1 MGKVT
6 ALIASEIEKRL
17 VFLLKKADVDGI
29 NTKSPSIN
37 DGLKM
42 TLIRDQALEVNI
54 SSEKIYINDT
64 TGKSVYEALLYDY
77 AMGHYRRTKQNENLS
92 QLINGNPNC
101 NPVWPLVTAYYCA
114 FFCAIDIG
122 RIFNKI
128 NINFDKDQIDELN
141 RRSRK
146 NDGTISSQRGFLGEV
161 DEKNNIIS
169 LSSNN
174 EKPHA
179 YAWFQI
185 ESTIL
190 NLAYKN
196 KNWNELKTMREIIK
210 SSRYNNKGNKW
221 LNLSDT
227 RNKWNYTDP
236 LLFHDKGQT
245 IGSDF
250 MKVINNQLNAED
262 WLASAKTKTDDM
274 SNATSIACFYKIL
287 YEATTKAYDNI
298 LADVS

>member
-1 MGKVT
+1 MGKISS
-6 ALIASEIEKRL
+6 LIASEIEDRL
-17 VFLLKKADVDGI
+17 LFLLKKSNIDGI
-29 NTKSPSIN
+29 NTERPSIN
-37 DGLKM
+37 NGLKM

-54 SSEKIYINDT
+54 ISEKIYFNDT

-77 AMGHYRRTKQNENLS
+77 AMGHYRRTKQNENLI
-92 QLINGNPNC
+92 QLVSEKPTC

-128 NINFDKDQIDELN
+128 NINFDKEQILELN
-141 RRSRK
+141 RRSRT
-146 NDGTISSQRGFLGEV
+146 NDKSVSSQRGFLGEI
-161 DEKNNIIS
+161 DEVNNTIS

-179 YAWFQI
+179 YAWFQF

-190 NLAYKN
+190 NIAYKN
-196 KNWNELKTMREIIK
+196 KKWIELKTMREIIK
-210 SSRYNNKGNKW
+210 GSKYNNHGNKW

-236 LLFHDKGQT
+236 LLFHEKGDT
-245 IGSDF
+245 LGSDF
-250 MKVINNQLNAED
+250 MKIIRNEISAEE
-262 WLASAKTKTDDM
+262 WLAGAKTKTDEM

-287 YEATTKAYDNI
+287 YEATTKAYNNI
-298 LADVS
+298 LLE